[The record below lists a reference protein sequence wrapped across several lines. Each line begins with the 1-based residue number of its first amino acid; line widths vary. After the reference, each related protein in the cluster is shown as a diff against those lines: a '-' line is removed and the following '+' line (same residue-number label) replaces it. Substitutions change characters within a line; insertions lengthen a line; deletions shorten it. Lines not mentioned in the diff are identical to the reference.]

1 MVLTQW
7 FAQGRSGPDSYGI
20 LMAAEAQPDGTVGRR
35 RFFRGSF
42 LFDPSTEDVGAG
54 FKHFRPLRHDK
65 QTDSLVA
72 YENHEL
78 TPGSGFAPF
87 SMQQYELSKEAFY
100 DRMDALID
108 PQPLDP
114 NARLSSLVDAF
125 EESVRR
131 RVIAVDNGERFMAE
145 RNFGPLE
152 MPVGHELFETTGP
165 WEDFS
170 TPSRDL
176 RLLISLDTVLSFPN
190 KVATYPERYRLANA
204 AAAKQVAH
212 ELRAELDRQLG
223 SRTIEDVRSD
233 GNAQSLTLKQVAER
247 GQALEAGYNP
257 NDCIERRWGATEGT
271 QEMASCR
278 RRAPAEQQRR
288 MESYRVWFATRVR
301 PHRGVRAP

>member
-1 MVLTQW
+1 MERAANDDVKAFQHFARRNVGSGVHSASGRTHPQDGESDLYPVALERGSLSPGTVFADPYGHVMVLTQW

-176 RLLISLDTVLSFPN
+176 RLLISLDTVLRFPN

-223 SRTIEDVRSD
+223 SRTIAYVRSD
-233 GNAQSLTLKQVAER
+233 GNAQSLTL
-247 GQALEAGYNP
+247 
-257 NDCIERRWGATEGT
+257 
-271 QEMASCR
+271 
-278 RRAPAEQQRR
+278 
-288 MESYRVWFATRVR
+288 
-301 PHRGVRAP
+301 